1 MTPEQRRGRA
11 LRVSAMME
19 DGDLKSAF
27 DDVEADLTAEW
38 QRCFDAVER
47 ENLWRAQN
55 VLRMIRTKLTQ
66 FGSLGTSDITELRR
80 LGINRAA

>member
-1 MTPEQRRGRA
+1 MTPEERRARA

-27 DDVEADLTAEW
+27 DAVEADLTAEW
-38 QRCFDAVER
+38 QRCFDPAER

-55 VLRMIRTKLTQ
+55 AVRMIRQKLTA

-80 LGINRAA
+80 QGISRAA